1 MLSPSIYSIMML
13 LNNPKMSLLQAGQK
27 NQQKELTTGFF
38 FTLFAFGLIFHFL
51 KKAQTHLESFYAC
64 FGFVIGRH
72 LDGGITMN
80 PKSVYTQHQ
89 RKSWLGKWAIGDKIK

>member
-38 FTLFAFGLIFHFL
+38 FTFFAFGLIFLFL
-51 KKAQTHLESFYAC
+51 KKD
-64 FGFVIGRH
+64 R
-72 LDGGITMN
+72 
-80 PKSVYTQHQ
+80 
-89 RKSWLGKWAIGDKIK
+89 